1 MSAPVA
7 ADRLKA
13 FVERIE
19 RLREERAAIT
29 TDEREVFNEAKS
41 AGFDTKA
48 MRKVIQRRATDPA
61 ALDEMDALIE
71 LYEGALGGK
80 GVAAEALR
88 AGATIREAAKAGG
101 ISTGAAAALARV
113 QNTQEIEHPQSTA
126 GETQAQLPRAGGDP
140 PPTAAAPPAVE
151 PDPVAGAPTR
161 KTGEPDAASLG
172 CNQLI
177 AADGAASPA
186 TGATPKDA
194 IDEAQAREERQ
205 APANSSARQAQ
216 EQGPQ
221 EADRKVALSPTT
233 AALLADQGPIPA
245 FLDRRARH

>member
-80 GVAAEALR
+80 GAAAEALR
-88 AGATIREAAKAGG
+88 AGATIREAARAGG

-113 QNTQEIEHPQSTA
+113 QKTREIEHSESTA

-140 PPTAAAPPAVE
+140 PPTAAAPPAVD
-151 PDPVAGAPTR
+151 PDPAAGASAR
-161 KTGEPDAASLG
+161 KDEERPVASVSPPAP
-172 CNQLI
+172 I
-177 AADGAASPA
+177 ATHAGPGTPA
-186 TGATPKDA
+186 TG
-194 IDEAQAREERQ
+194 
-205 APANSSARQAQ
+205 S
-216 EQGPQ
+216 
-221 EADRKVALSPTT
+221 LSPT
-233 AALLADQGPIPA
+233 AAAVMAADQGPIPA